1 MDTTAINIKKIGY
14 DEVSDPT
21 VTPYVE
27 LCLVDISPL
36 NRLAKNRSIAGN
48 KNETV
53 KMKVTEGGLTFKLT
67 TGKTEIKLGP
77 NAARTQT
84 LPITMWVETLAK
96 YQQRRYEIRSIE
108 DPGVKS
114 VTEQGNQYQD

>member
-48 KNETV
+48 NKP
-53 KMKVTEGGLTFKLT
+53 LYDYLF
-67 TGKTEIKLGP
+67 
-77 NAARTQT
+77 A
-84 LPITMWVETLAK
+84 
-96 YQQRRYEIRSIE
+96 
-108 DPGVKS
+108 
-114 VTEQGNQYQD
+114 